1 MGMLVHRC
9 HVPGCGVRVPSSMLM
24 CRPHWDKV
32 PADKQRAVYA
42 GHKARG
48 SRIDETWA
56 AWWRAQ
62 GEAIAHALED
72 AGQQELGASYRTR
85 AETFAKRLETPDE

>member
-1 MGMLVHRC
+1 MGMLVHKC

-42 GHKARG
+42 GHKVRG
-48 SRIDETWA
+48 SRVDVTWA

-62 GEAIAHALED
+62 GEAIALVLE
-72 AGQQELGASYRTR
+72 ATGSPETGANYRTR
-85 AETFAKRLETPDE
+85 AEAFATRLENDDA